1 MTVSSLRAVTMN
13 TPTPQRRT
21 KKDVLAEFR
30 HAEILAAAR
39 GVFAGK
45 GFAGASVDE
54 IAQAAG
60 VAKGTIYLYYP
71 SKREIYFAALRE
83 GLTALAEKTKERVEA
98 AETLHDKLVAYVETK
113 LRYFEEHRDF
123 FKIYFAELGNVVTQH
138 ETRDSGF
145 EEIYLDQV
153 ALLEDAVRAGRKSG
167 EARDL
172 PARSVAFAIA
182 NLTRGAVTQRL
193 VGWTA
198 GSIERELKL
207 LVDFAWKGISSR

>member
-1 MTVSSLRAVTMN
+1 SLMAA
-13 TPTPQRRT
+13 PTLQRRT
-21 KKDVLAEFR
+21 KRDVLTEFR

-39 GVFAGK
+39 SVFAEK

-83 GLTALAEKTKERVEA
+83 GLTALAVETKAQVEGAKTLE
-98 AETLHDKLVAYVETK
+98 DKIRAYVEIK
-113 LRYFEEHRDF
+113 LRYFDRHRDF

-138 ETRDSGF
+138 ETRDACF
-145 EEIYLDQV
+145 EQLYLDQV
-153 ALLEDAVRAGRKSG
+153 TLLENAVRQGCRRG
-167 EARDL
+167 EACGL
-172 PARSVAFAIA
+172 PARAVAFAIA

-193 VGWTA
+193 VGWTR
-198 GSIERELKL
+198 GSIEQEVKL
-207 LVDFAWKGISSR
+207 LVDLAWKGISPR

>member
-1 MTVSSLRAVTMN
+1 MISE
-13 TPTPQRRT
+13 TPQRRT

-30 HAEILAAAR
+30 QAEILAAAQ
-39 GVFAGK
+39 GVFAEK

-71 SKREIYFAALRE
+71 SKRDIYFAALRE
-83 GLTALAEKTKERVEA
+83 GLSALAAKTQEKVWG
-98 AETLHDKLVAYVETK
+98 AETLHDKIRAYVETK
-113 LRYFEEHRDF
+113 LRYCDEHRDF
-123 FKIYFAELGNVVTQH
+123 FKIYFAELGNMVTQH

-145 EEIYLDQV
+145 EKVFLDQV
-153 ALLEDAVRAGRKSG
+153 ALLEDAIRLGESLG

-172 PARSVAFAIA
+172 PARYVAFAIA

-193 VGWTA
+193 VGWTE
-198 GSIERELKL
+198 GSIEREVEL
-207 LVDFAWKGISSR
+207 LVDLAWKGISSQ

>member
-1 MTVSSLRAVTMN
+1 MI
-13 TPTPQRRT
+13 TPAIARRT

-39 GVFAGK
+39 GVFADK

-71 SKREIYFAALRE
+71 SKRDIYFAALRE
-83 GLTALAEKTKERVEA
+83 GLSALG
-98 AETLHDKLVAYVETK
+98 AETQKNVLGAKSLHDKIRAYVETK
-113 LRYFEEHRDF
+113 VRYCDRHRDF
-123 FKIYFAELGNVVTQH
+123 FKIYFAELGNMVTQH

-145 EEIYLDQV
+145 ERVFLDQV
-153 ALLEDAVRAGRKSG
+153 ALLEDAVREG
-167 EARDL
+167 EEGGETRDL

-182 NLTRGAVTQRL
+182 NLTRGAITQRL
-193 VGWTA
+193 VGWTE
-198 GSIERELKL
+198 GSIEREVDL
-207 LVDFAWKGISSR
+207 LVDLVWKGISSE

>member
-1 MTVSSLRAVTMN
+1 MTLQ
-13 TPTPQRRT
+13 TPQRRT
-21 KKDVLAEFR
+21 KRDVLTEFR

-39 GVFAGK
+39 GVFAEK
-45 GFAGASVDE
+45 GFAGASVDD

-83 GLTALAEKTKERVEA
+83 GLTALAVKTEARVA
-98 AETLHDKLVAYVETK
+98 GAETLYDQIRAYVETK
-113 LRYFEEHRDF
+113 LRYFDENRDF
-123 FKIYFAELGNVVTQH
+123 FKIYFAELGNMVTQH

-145 EEIYLDQV
+145 EQIYLDQV
-153 ALLEDAVRAGRKSG
+153 ALLENAVRQGGGRG
-167 EARDL
+167 ETRDL

-193 VGWTA
+193 VGWTE
-198 GSIERELKL
+198 GSIEREVEL
-207 LVDFAWKGISSR
+207 LVDLAWKGISSQ